1 MTRTCASSVLVALAL
16 AGLAASGVAAPLM
29 TKPQVANLISRVEN
43 GVDEFRNY
51 LERRGDNARNAPSSP
66 QAENRR
72 SRHGTATESQKT
84 IGQAKKDDLDDALSD
99 LNRSTNRL
107 KRKFNATQNWM
118 ETKAQVERVLEDGRK
133 VNQAVLRGSRG
144 SEVARL
150 WAALRTGLNDLARAY
165 GCIPLAR

>member
-99 LNRSTNRL
+99 LNRSTNR
-107 KRKFNATQNWM
+107 R
-118 ETKAQVERVLEDGRK
+118 
-133 VNQAVLRGSRG
+133 
-144 SEVARL
+144 
-150 WAALRTGLNDLARAY
+150 
-165 GCIPLAR
+165 